1 MSYINL
7 LSAQSVLGFQ
17 SAKRRGRVFWQR
29 VLHKVLYWHELARQ
43 RRQLASLSD
52 AMLKDIGL
60 SRSQAYGEANRRF
73 WDEPKH
79 QDPRSG
85 WQ

>member
-1 MSYINL
+1 MNYINS
-7 LSAQSVLGFQ
+7 LSAQSVLGLQ
-17 SAKRRGRVFWQR
+17 SAKLRGRALWQR
-29 VLHKVLYWHELARQ
+29 VLHKLVYWHELARQ

-60 SRSQAYGEANRRF
+60 SRSQAYGEANRPF